1 MYRGLF
7 FLHTNIQKSGVT
19 MLKIAIINGPNL
31 NLLGKREPGIYGN
44 QSFEAYFEELKMR
57 FPQVDFLYYQS
68 NHEGSLIDKIQELG
82 FEYDGIVLNAGGY
95 THTSIALH
103 DCIKAVSTPVIEVH
117 LSDIRKREAFRHVS
131 MIEAACK
138 ETFAGFGMDS
148 YRMGVE
154 AILKTI

>member
-1 MYRGLF
+1 
-7 FLHTNIQKSGVT
+7 

-44 QSFEAYFEELKMR
+44 QSFEDYLEELKKR

-82 FEYDGIVLNAGGY
+82 FQYDGIILNAGGY

-117 LSDIRKREAFRHVS
+117 ISDIRKREAFRHVS

-138 ETFAGFGMDS
+138 KTFAGFGMDS
-148 YRMGVE
+148 YRMGVD
-154 AILKTI
+154 AILKLVHY

>member
-1 MYRGLF
+1 LYRGLL

-44 QSFEAYFEELKMR
+44 QSFEDYLEELKGH

-103 DCIKAVSTPVIEVH
+103 DCIKAVTTPVIEVH
-117 LSDIRKREAFRHVS
+117 ISDIRKREAFRHVS
-131 MIEAACK
+131 MIEAACRK
-138 ETFAGFGMDS
+138 TFAGFGMDS

>member
-1 MYRGLF
+1 
-7 FLHTNIQKSGVT
+7 

-31 NLLGKREPGIYGN
+31 NLLGKREPGIYGS
-44 QSFEAYFEELKMR
+44 QSFEDYLEELKSR
-57 FPQVDFLYYQS
+57 YPQVDFLYYQS

-103 DCIKAVSTPVIEVH
+103 DCIKAVTTPVIEVH
-117 LSDIRKREAFRHVS
+117 ISDIRKREAFRHVS

-138 ETFAGFGMDS
+138 KTFAGFGMDS
-148 YRMGVE
+148 YRLGVD
-154 AILKTI
+154 AIINQ

>member
-1 MYRGLF
+1 
-7 FLHTNIQKSGVT
+7 

-44 QSFEAYFEELKMR
+44 QSFEDYLEELKGL
-57 FPQVDFLYYQS
+57 FPQVDFSYYQS

-103 DCIKAVSTPVIEVH
+103 DCIKAVSTPVVEVH
-117 LSDIRKREAFRHVS
+117 ISDIRKREAFRHVS

-138 ETFAGFGMDS
+138 ETIAGFGMDS
-148 YRMGVE
+148 YRRGVDVL
-154 AILKTI
+154 LKLKA

>member
-1 MYRGLF
+1 
-7 FLHTNIQKSGVT
+7 

-44 QSFEAYFEELKMR
+44 QSFEDYLEELKGL
-57 FPQVDFLYYQS
+57 FPQVDFFYYQS

-103 DCIKAVSTPVIEVH
+103 DCIKAVTTPVIEVH
-117 LSDIRKREAFRHVS
+117 ISDIRKREAFRHVS

-138 ETFAGFGMDS
+138 ETIAGFGMDS
-148 YRMGVE
+148 YRRGVDVL
-154 AILKTI
+154 LKLKA

>member
-1 MYRGLF
+1 
-7 FLHTNIQKSGVT
+7 

-44 QSFEAYFEELKMR
+44 QSFETYLEELIKR

-82 FEYDGIVLNAGGY
+82 FDYDGIVLNAGGY

-103 DCIKAVSTPVIEVH
+103 DCIKAVTTPVIEVH
-117 LSDIRKREAFRHVS
+117 ISDIRKREAFRHVS
-131 MIEAACK
+131 MIEAACQA
-138 ETFAGFGMDS
+138 TFAGYGMDS

-154 AILKTI
+154 AILNFQVLK